1 MPFAAVRLRCFLQ
14 EEEKIAW
21 QLMLTCTRAVRLIV
35 VRPFASVLQAC
46 GTAEFPLPRAQY
58 ALRNDESQLSFGSTD
73 ETPFHLHLD
82 QLNICLDL

>member
-1 MPFAAVRLRCFLQ
+1 VTSAAC
-14 EEEKIAW
+14 
-21 QLMLTCTRAVRLIV
+21 
-35 VRPFASVLQAC
+35 LQAC

-58 ALRNDESQLSFGSTD
+58 ALRNDESQLSFGSND